1 MLPRPKNKP
10 DPCHCQ
16 RLTLLREKLMTI
28 TIAPNRMTALASA
41 PSARTTSSS
50 RTRKANA
57 ASVTSTTGV
66 TSSAAVAVDG
76 ITSTDAFDGGKSSL
90 AEGRASSLAPSHH
103 ARSQRREQAQR
114 SHPQRIEAAS
124 GPAPQPPLVMASS
137 SAELAD
143 AAQPSQAV
151 VSQHTA
157 AQDLLAATVSEQAA
171 RVDGLAPLDQGV
183 PQLLSSAPAAAASAS
198 SATVT
203 PGPQP
208 ILPALPSLTPAVAAT
223 PSQSVPCPPST
234 PATPCPSP
242 TPYQAPCWSTDLVPL
257 AEAFPPDVKITL
269 SDCVPVPVSSLVPS
283 KDVPGFAS
291 VPVPKP
297 APAVTPVVPPEP
309 APISAPVPAVAPA
322 VSLAVTPASSP
333 VSAPPVAAPSLYV
346 APLAAVY
353 VPAPEE
359 PAIPDSNFRSLRDD
373 DNAFHLNGGR
383 TINFAPNQIKALNSQ
398 PGCLIGTD
406 GNDLL
411 DPNLGTSNSSVNAQ
425 AGPFRRLAGGGGDDV
440 INGSKGDDILWG
452 GDGKDLL
459 WGKEGDDQLY
469 GENGDDQLIGGD
481 GNDLL
486 SGGAGADRIFAGLGN
501 DRIWGGDGDD
511 ELYGNDL
518 RAGVT
523 KGLEPGQTDDDQ
535 IVGGAGND
543 SISGGLGND
552 QLWGG
557 IGNDSLYGDEGDD
570 KLYGDEGND
579 RLYGGAGN
587 DVLQGGDGDDVLYGD
602 YMRAYAAATNDIGG
616 DDLIYGGAGNDSLYG
631 SVGNDLLDGGSGN
644 DYLEGGKGDDTYLV
658 DCSGDT
664 VAENANEGHD
674 TVIASCSLTLATH
687 VEDLHLA
694 EGGNFNG
701 SGNTLDNLITGNSQD
716 NLLDGG
722 QGADTMIGGKGNDTY
737 VVDNVGDK
745 VVEQAG
751 EGIDSV
757 QSKISYTL
765 GENLENLSLMDS
777 TSAQAET
784 INGKAALVYGFPHNY
799 DLDYSQGDEVPG
811 YKGTCGETSVAN
823 ICIMSGLQETEAD
836 VVKRAIAN
844 GWCRTQ
850 ASDDASRGGCNQYDQ
865 MNLLKSF
872 GLPSDCSYG
881 YDQAKLAGLL
891 KDGRGVLIAVNAGK
905 LWDDPDYVQGG
916 VLNHVVTVTGVACDA
931 SSGDVLGFYIADSG
945 RGQAADANRY
955 LSTDD
960 MRKVADAYGANMV
973 YTLDPIKIRNENID
987 ATGNALDNVLT
998 GNRGNNILTGGRGD
1012 DTLIGGAG
1020 NDTYVF
1026 TRGDGRD
1033 QIIDNDATRGNQDVL
1048 QFKDAKQTNLWF
1060 SQVGQ
1065 DLQIDVLGS
1074 SDRVTV
1080 KDWYVGGKS
1089 GTDHHVERIKTADGS
1104 TLYDSDVAQLV
1115 QAMASFAPP
1124 AALQT
1129 EWTSGQTSAG
1139 KVLLTVTH

>member
-1 MLPRPKNKP
+1 M
-10 DPCHCQ
+10 
-16 RLTLLREKLMTI
+16 
-28 TIAPNRMTALASA
+28 
-41 PSARTTSSS
+41 
-50 RTRKANA
+50 
-57 ASVTSTTGV
+57 
-66 TSSAAVAVDG
+66 
-76 ITSTDAFDGGKSSL
+76 
-90 AEGRASSLAPSHH
+90 
-103 ARSQRREQAQR
+103 
-114 SHPQRIEAAS
+114 
-124 GPAPQPPLVMASS
+124 
-137 SAELAD
+137 
-143 AAQPSQAV
+143 
-151 VSQHTA
+151 
-157 AQDLLAATVSEQAA
+157 
-171 RVDGLAPLDQGV
+171 
-183 PQLLSSAPAAAASAS
+183 
-198 SATVT
+198 
-203 PGPQP
+203 
-208 ILPALPSLTPAVAAT
+208 
-223 PSQSVPCPPST
+223 
-234 PATPCPSP
+234 
-242 TPYQAPCWSTDLVPL
+242 
-257 AEAFPPDVKITL
+257 
-269 SDCVPVPVSSLVPS
+269 
-283 KDVPGFAS
+283 
-291 VPVPKP
+291 
-297 APAVTPVVPPEP
+297 
-309 APISAPVPAVAPA
+309 
-322 VSLAVTPASSP
+322 
-333 VSAPPVAAPSLYV
+333 SAPPVAAPSLYV

-722 QGADTMIGGKGNDTY
+722 QGADTMIG
-737 VVDNVGDK
+737 
-745 VVEQAG
+745 A
-751 EGIDSV
+751 
-757 QSKISYTL
+757 
-765 GENLENLSLMDS
+765 
-777 TSAQAET
+777 
-784 INGKAALVYGFPHNY
+784 
-799 DLDYSQGDEVPG
+799 
-811 YKGTCGETSVAN
+811 
-823 ICIMSGLQETEAD
+823 
-836 VVKRAIAN
+836 
-844 GWCRTQ
+844 
-850 ASDDASRGGCNQYDQ
+850 
-865 MNLLKSF
+865 
-872 GLPSDCSYG
+872 
-881 YDQAKLAGLL
+881 
-891 KDGRGVLIAVNAGK
+891 
-905 LWDDPDYVQGG
+905 
-916 VLNHVVTVTGVACDA
+916 
-931 SSGDVLGFYIADSG
+931 
-945 RGQAADANRY
+945 
-955 LSTDD
+955 
-960 MRKVADAYGANMV
+960 
-973 YTLDPIKIRNENID
+973 
-987 ATGNALDNVLT
+987 
-998 GNRGNNILTGGRGD
+998 
-1012 DTLIGGAG
+1012 
-1020 NDTYVF
+1020 
-1026 TRGDGRD
+1026 
-1033 QIIDNDATRGNQDVL
+1033 
-1048 QFKDAKQTNLWF
+1048 
-1060 SQVGQ
+1060 
-1065 DLQIDVLGS
+1065 
-1074 SDRVTV
+1074 
-1080 KDWYVGGKS
+1080 
-1089 GTDHHVERIKTADGS
+1089 
-1104 TLYDSDVAQLV
+1104 
-1115 QAMASFAPP
+1115 
-1124 AALQT
+1124 
-1129 EWTSGQTSAG
+1129 
-1139 KVLLTVTH
+1139 